1 MQVIYFNTK
10 DILRKTELGLWIIRI
25 NEKENYCE
33 LHTDETMEKVI
44 AVDRKY
50 IPQECY
56 HYWYDRIDERFKD
69 YVDENVKKMIES
81 DKIVQ
86 LHYRWQHPKLGRIM
100 VRCCGRRVEDSDGM
114 ITLEGY
120 HRMISNVEN
129 AVKDM

>member
-1 MQVIYFNTK
+1 
-10 DILRKTELGLWIIRI
+10 
-25 NEKENYCE
+25 
-33 LHTDETMEKVI
+33 
-44 AVDRKY
+44 
-50 IPQECY
+50 
-56 HYWYDRIDERFKD
+56 
-69 YVDENVKKMIES
+69 MIES

-86 LHYRWQHPKLGRIM
+86 LHYRWKHPKLGRIM